1 MVTRENGPRNTDV
14 AAGPGQEKCWCVK
27 IEIAYMTQML

>member
-1 MVTRENGPRNTDV
+1 MGENGQTKTDV

-27 IEIAYMTQML
+27 IEISCM